1 MSTSPCASC
10 LWAEIVT
17 YPRTIV
23 MGNAKITQLG
33 GTNTVCRCKSIKSI
47 TITDNEMN
55 CSNYTPKH
63 IEQKETEE

>member
-1 MSTSPCASC
+1 M
-10 LWAEIVT
+10 I
-17 YPRTIV
+17 
-23 MGNAKITQLG
+23 GNAKITQLG